1 MSCNPKTFL
10 NGCVQF
16 VRENPKPY
24 FFIAGLAALFFI
36 NPLLALSAVVLSILA
51 LFFED
56 SYFVSKKRGTLQFKK
71 PKISL
76 LLLTVFAITAATL
89 YHFSTT
95 MPESKEDVVHTFF
108 TLAPIS
114 TSIFVFSILLLF
126 VSFIVEFFL
135 ISYKDGAEVLKNI
148 CQKGQAKA

>member
-1 MSCNPKTFL
+1 
-10 NGCVQF
+10 
-16 VRENPKPY
+16 
-24 FFIAGLAALFFI
+24 
-36 NPLLALSAVVLSILA
+36 LALSAVVFSILA

-56 SYFVSKKRGTLQFKK
+56 FYFIPKENGTLQFKK
-71 PKISL
+71 LKTSL

-95 MPESKEDVVHTFF
+95 MPESKEDVVHTFY

-114 TSIFVFSILLLF
+114 TSIFVFSTCLLF
-126 VSFIVEFFL
+126 VSYIVEFFL
-135 ISYKDGAEVLKNI
+135 VSYEDGAKVLKNI